1 MDTLL
6 TIGGFTPLPY
16 IFYSVIQS
24 ARQRGQINFFGALL
38 ALAAALIPVGLVGW
52 SVVSGA
58 SEPVFT
64 VAALASAG
72 VVVLFSLFLILRDA
86 RQHTTGL
93 NQSYGLLGLGVGM
106 LVIAGVLALPLVL
119 PLVPGVTTASDA
131 SASQTQTTAFPAFPA
146 STAGDDT
153 ALQTADTTNTA
164 FTPPAGF
171 ALPGGAAPETAT
183 SDTSESDTSGSEA
196 SAQTIMLP
204 AAPAGFASPTLEAPA
219 EESAVEA
226 AAVESSTTDLAE
238 AGQVRFTYEDFAT
251 QVFARISAESTA
263 IPAVEAFSLAAETSE
278 PAEGGDGSAA
288 ASEATPAAPTWT
300 CVVTVNFN
308 LNLRTAPSVDAERLL
323 TIPYTSVLAA
333 TERTDDNWWRITYE
347 GIEGWVCGE
356 YLTADPSCAA

>member
-52 SVVSGA
+52 MVVSGA
-58 SEPVFT
+58 SQPVFT

-72 VVVLFSLFLILRDA
+72 VVLLFSLFLMVRDA

-93 NQSYGLLGLGVGM
+93 NQSYGLLGLGVGV

-119 PLVPGVTTASDA
+119 PLVPGVTAVSDA
-131 SASQTQTTAFPAFPA
+131 SDSQTQTPLLPAFAAPA
-146 STAGDDT
+146 AGDDT
-153 ALQTADTTNTA
+153 AAQTADTTNMA

-171 ALPGGAAPETAT
+171 ALPGGAASETAA
-183 SDTSESDTSGSEA
+183 SDTSASEA
-196 SAQTIMLP
+196 SAQTIALP
-204 AAPAGFASPTLEAPA
+204 AAPAGFAPPALEASA

-226 AAVESSTTDLAE
+226 SATEAPAAESSMADMTE
-238 AGQVRFTYEDFAT
+238 ARQARFTYEDFAT

-263 IPAVEAFSLAAETSE
+263 IPALAAFSLTAETPEPAADDEGTAGDAAE
-278 PAEGGDGSAA
+278 
-288 ASEATPAAPTWT
+288 TPAAPTWT

-333 TERTDDNWWRITYE
+333 TERTDDNWWHVTYE
-347 GIEGWVCGE
+347 GIEGWVSGE
-356 YLTADPSCAA
+356 YLTADAACAG